1 MVLGTVCDHGTRS
14 CSSASPH
21 VVCLSSCT
29 TGTWHWRQQLGRLP
43 VAFGSF
49 IPYCFCTQDSGTL
62 PNKMGKTLP
71 AARGGTE
78 LWCLQGGPPVREA
91 GSWQQRASC
100 QHRSSLPG
108 KRLAALSPRALLS
121 PQGLGVPSGS
131 GLHPRP
137 EALQRGSRAAAKRR
151 AVRRSPPPPPPGRE
165 LHLAAGQP
173 APPRPRV
180 PLAAWAAPGRAAR
193 SRGAGSPSRLRRLRG
208 RLVPLAAP
216 HGAMQLQWEGEE
228 THPPRPAAAFVTA
241 QPGAPP
247 GPTRSSSGSA
257 GARRREEMEPEGKD
271 RVGVRDKAR
280 VGVRVRQRG
289 RAPQSRSAGPRVP
302 GEKFPCGLR
311 CRPLPSP
318 RRRPGAVRGRGERP
332 AVAAG
337 ALRTEAGP
345 WAAPLQ
351 VCAAG
356 GQRGPPAPSPG
367 GAGPSPRPGGGGVA
381 GGAGPCGAAG
391 AARRGSAALLSA
403 LPPSVAQPSAAG
415 RAAPLAP
422 APLLGRVPRCPAAPG
437 SAELR
442 PRIFSSP
449 KTT

>member
-1 MVLGTVCDHGTRS
+1 MVPARRAACPR
-14 CSSASPH
+14 
-21 VVCLSSCT
+21 
-29 TGTWHWRQQLGRLP
+29 GRLLAAAGVLSAP
-43 VAFGSF
+43 QLS
-49 IPYCFCTQDSGTL
+49 
-62 PNKMGKTLP
+62 
-71 AARGGTE
+71 ARGA
-78 LWCLQGGPPVREA
+78 P
-91 GSWQQRASC
+91 
-100 QHRSSLPG
+100 RSS
-108 KRLAALSPRALLS
+108 
-121 PQGLGVPSGS
+121 VPSGPSVPS
-131 GLHPRP
+131 GARRAVRVGSPPPPRG
-137 EALQRGSRAAAKRR
+137 LQRGSRAAAKRR

-311 CRPLPSP
+311 CRPCLLL
-318 RRRPGAVRGRGERP
+318 GGGRGRSGAAGSARLW
-332 AVAAG
+332 AAG
-337 ALRTEAGP
+337 ALRSGAGP

>member
-1 MVLGTVCDHGTRS
+1 MVPARRAACPR
-14 CSSASPH
+14 
-21 VVCLSSCT
+21 
-29 TGTWHWRQQLGRLP
+29 GRL
-43 VAFGSF
+43 
-49 IPYCFCTQDSGTL
+49 L
-62 PNKMGKTLP
+62 
-71 AARGGTE
+71 AAAGV
-78 LWCLQGGPPVREA
+78 LSAPQLSARETP
-91 GSWQQRASC
+91 
-100 QHRSSLPG
+100 RSS
-108 KRLAALSPRALLS
+108 
-121 PQGLGVPSGS
+121 VPSGPSVPS
-131 GLHPRP
+131 GARRAVRVGSPPPPRG
-137 EALQRGSRAAAKRR
+137 LRRGSRAAAKRR

-332 AVAAG
+332 AVGGGGSAVRG
-337 ALRTEAGP
+337 R
-345 WAAPLQ
+345 PL
-351 VCAAG
+351 G
-356 GQRGPPAPSPG
+356 GPAPGVRGRRAARPARPFPWRRRALSSARGRGGGGGRGAVRGGRSGAAWERRAPFCSSSLRGAALSCRPGRPARSRTFVGARPALSG
-367 GAGPSPRPGGGGVA
+367 GAGVR
-381 GGAGPCGAAG
+381 
-391 AARRGSAALLSA
+391 
-403 LPPSVAQPSAAG
+403 
-415 RAAPLAP
+415 RAA
-422 APLLGRVPRCPAAPG
+422 AAY
-437 SAELR
+437 
-442 PRIFSSP
+442 F
-449 KTT
+449 

>member
-332 AVAAG
+332 AVGGGGSAVRG
-337 ALRTEAGP
+337 R
-345 WAAPLQ
+345 PL
-351 VCAAG
+351 G
-356 GQRGPPAPSPG
+356 GPAPGVRGRRAARPARPFPWRRRALSSARGRGGGGGRGAVRGGRSGAAWERRAPFCSSSLRGAALSCRPGRPARSRTFVGARPALSG
-367 GAGPSPRPGGGGVA
+367 GAGVR
-381 GGAGPCGAAG
+381 
-391 AARRGSAALLSA
+391 
-403 LPPSVAQPSAAG
+403 
-415 RAAPLAP
+415 RAA
-422 APLLGRVPRCPAAPG
+422 AAY
-437 SAELR
+437 
-442 PRIFSSP
+442 F
-449 KTT
+449 